1 MPIVIDSEIL
11 VFTKDQFHT
20 LAERVIG
27 IVFGIHNDFG
37 RLMNEDIYK
46 QILRRRCEAAGI
58 EPVRREVE
66 ITVSY
71 QDFQKSF
78 YMDLLLAHGLMVET
92 KTVEQLTSAH
102 EAQALHYLFLSGMRH
117 GLLMNLRPGKVEKR
131 FVSTS
136 LDLAERRR
144 VRVQDA
150 EWNPVNEPS
159 RRMREI
165 LVELLND
172 WGAFLQT
179 SLYRDA
185 LVHFL
190 GGKDVVLKN
199 ITIYDNGQIV
209 GTHEVLL
216 VAEDTLLAMTSL
228 KDGKD
233 SMSSHLLRFLDHT
246 KLETIQWINLHNHE
260 IELRTIRKTVG

>member
-1 MPIVIDSEIL
+1 MPIVVDSEVV
-11 VFTKDQFHT
+11 VFTKDEFHT

-27 IVFGIHNDFG
+27 IVFGVHNDFG

-46 QILRRRCEAAGI
+46 QIIRRRCEAAGI
-58 EPVRREVE
+58 DPVRREVE

-71 QDFQKSF
+71 HDFQKSF
-78 YMDLLLAHGLMVET
+78 YMDLFLAHGLMVET

-102 EAQALHYLFLSGMRH
+102 EAQALHYLLLSGMRH

-172 WGAFLQT
+172 WGANQSGRNNESFWSFCPPHSS
-179 SLYRDA
+179 SLIPR
-185 LVHFL
+185 VR
-190 GGKDVVLKN
+190 VLR
-199 ITIYDNGQIV
+199 
-209 GTHEVLL
+209 
-216 VAEDTLLAMTSL
+216 
-228 KDGKD
+228 
-233 SMSSHLLRFLDHT
+233 SSHCGIRISSLPRRGSAGRAA
-246 KLETIQWINLHNHE
+246 LHR
-260 IELRTIRKTVG
+260 RTWDRCILKPSRR